1 MTNRSTLR
9 TSSDREKLSTLA
21 LELSRL
27 LQLDYEDIFYYLR
40 LLNGEELPFSE
51 SAEKDGLIIRGA
63 NERPV
68 PLHPRMALS
77 NIYRIS
83 AAKKPDIKKK
93 RTKIDAI
100 IGVLIPVFEQNFV
113 KQDKK

>member
-1 MTNRSTLR
+1 LTNGSTLK
-9 TSSDREKLSTLA
+9 TSSDREKLSALA
-21 LELSRL
+21 FELSRL
-27 LQLDYEDIFYYLR
+27 LQLDYDDIFYYFR

-51 SAEKDGLIIRGA
+51 SAEKEGLIIRGM

-83 AAKKPDIKKK
+83 AAKNPSIKKK
-93 RTKIDAI
+93 RARIDAI
-100 IGVLIPVFEQNFV
+100 IAVLIPVYEQNFV
-113 KQDKK
+113 KPDKK